1 MVLMQQVLNA
11 SRRNS
16 QRSVA
21 GKAVRGAGGRRERLG
36 AVSVETVTQGDERWR
51 RLCQLHAEP
60 LLTFTL
66 RLTGGDQVRA
76 EAIVRQTLLLAWRN
90 ADRLGAV
97 GTLRPW
103 LMTTARRVAVGQQT
117 AVQEMLFALDDAAR
131 EDNLA
136 RVEAA
141 LERLAPEQR
150 AALAEACVGG
160 KTVNAAARAAGVPA
174 GVIKSRV
181 FQALETIRWS
191 VPQRELAH

>member
-11 SRRNS
+11 SGRNG

-21 GKAVRGAGGRRERLG
+21 RKANGDAGRRPGRLHAAG
-36 AVSVETVTQGDERWR
+36 MGSVTQGDEVWR
-51 RLCQLHAEP
+51 RLCQLHTEP

-76 EAIVRQTLLLAWRN
+76 EAIVRQTLLLAWRS
-90 ADRLGAV
+90 ADRLGAI

-103 LMTTARRVAVGQQT
+103 LMTTARRIAAGQHT
-117 AVQEMLFALDDAAR
+117 AVEEMLFAMDDAAR
-131 EDNLA
+131 EDNRL

-150 AALAEACVGG
+150 AALAEVCGG
-160 KTVNAAARAAGVPA
+160 RKSVTAAARSAGVPT
-174 GVIKSRV
+174 GVMKSRV

-191 VPQRELAH
+191 VPQRELAR